1 MVSKKNTR
9 ILLSTSLEIS
19 FPHFS
24 FLLQIIFVKFRVTTS
39 SSSTSLSNFA
49 RETSARLAKTTSFA
63 HALHL
68 TAVVT
73 RGKQS
78 LST

>member
-24 FLLQIIFVKFRVTTS
+24 FLFP
-39 SSSTSLSNFA
+39 SLSNFA

-68 TAVVT
+68 TAIVT